1 MAVDHALLEQVQ
13 RDRVPVLRLY
23 TWQPACLSF
32 GRNQPA
38 RGLYDERVAREH
50 GIDIVRRPTGGLAVL
65 HDRELTYSFIA
76 PLDLLGGPRA
86 SYCAINRALVAGLR
100 RLGVDAQLAARSDR
114 STFGSI
120 QPCFA
125 EPAEGEVVVAG
136 RKLVGSAQRC
146 ERKTLLQHGS
156 ILLDDGQ
163 DLVSRIAGRPFDLA
177 GSVTSIRTITGS
189 RPKASEVAAEIVAGF
204 EEVCGTR
211 LAPSRA
217 SPSLAGRASALEELY
232 RSTEWTWRR

>member
-38 RGLYDERVAREH
+38 RGIYDEHIARDH
-50 GIDIVRRPTGGLAVL
+50 GIDLVRRPTGGLAVL
-65 HDRELTYSFIA
+65 HDREVTYSFVA

-86 SYCAINRALVAGLR
+86 SYCTINRALVTGLR
-100 RLGVDAQLAARSDR
+100 RVGVDAGLSGRIDR
-114 STFGSI
+114 SVFGSI

-146 ERKTLLQHGS
+146 ERKVLLQHGS

-163 DLVSRIAGRPFDLA
+163 DLVSRIAAKPYDLA
-177 GSVTSIRTITGS
+177 GSVTSIRAITGT
-189 RPKASEVAAEIVAGF
+189 RPDTLEVAAEIVAGF

-217 SPSLAGRASALEELY
+217 SVGLAGRVAELEVLY

>member
-38 RGLYDERVAREH
+38 RGIYDERIARENR
-50 GIDIVRRPTGGLAVL
+50 IDIVRRPTGGLAVL
-65 HDRELTYSFIA
+65 HDREITYSFVA

-86 SYCAINRALVAGLR
+86 SYCTINRALVSGLR
-100 RLGVDAQLAARSDR
+100 RIGVDAGLSGRIDR
-114 STFGSI
+114 SAFGSI

-163 DLVSRIAGRPFDLA
+163 DLVSRIAGTPFDLA
-177 GSVTSIRTITGS
+177 ASVTSIRAITGAH
-189 RPKASEVAAEIVAGF
+189 PDPAEVAAEIVAGF

-211 LAPSRA
+211 LAPTRA
-217 SPSLAGRASALEELY
+217 SLSLAGRAAELEELY